1 MKRNNEF
8 EDKINSK
15 KIKSNY
21 VNATELKNYVSND
34 LIVDYLKYS
43 GKYFKNNNISYF
55 LMNQGKKFEENVI
68 NYIKKKHPVIFVS
81 EFITEKSV
89 SKTIELMN
97 NGTPI
102 IHSAPIINNNNKTK
116 GIIDILIRSDYLHLL
131 TNTDFLT
138 KDEIEISSPKLKHKK
153 FHYLVVDIKF
163 STTNLCSNG
172 KYILNSG
179 LYSVYKSQILI
190 YTQAIGNIQGY
201 ISNYGFILGR
211 KCVYSNKNDSYV
223 NNNLGIIDYNTY
235 DNKFIELNKNAI
247 KWINNLKLNCDNFK
261 IGISPELYP
270 NMKVD
275 SYGWNEEKKKI
286 SSDIGEITTIWNCGV
301 KNRNNCFKKGIT
313 SWKDHKCNSVSLG
326 INGNR
331 GKVVN
336 AILNIN
342 RQKKKS
348 MRPNKLKKCSM
359 DTIIKND
366 VEFYVDFETFTDIF
380 NTDNSNIDY
389 VKDIIFMIGV
399 SYIKNEILIYKKFI
413 CSIISYVE
421 ENRIITEFID
431 FIKKEENPTL
441 YYWSAE
447 EKFWKKSLQRYNI
460 NIQFNWI
467 DILNIFIKECIVI
480 KNCFDYKLKNIS
492 KAMLEH
498 GLINTELE
506 SKCID
511 GMTAMINAYNVY
523 SNNEDIDSSVIMN
536 DIIKY
541 NKYDCNVL
549 YDIMKC
555 LRNKYL

>member
-190 YTQAIGNIQGY
+190 YTQSIGNIQGY

-211 KCVYSNKNDSYV
+211 KCVYSNKND
-223 NNNLGIIDYNTY
+223 I
-235 DNKFIELNKNAI
+235 
-247 KWINNLKLNCDNFK
+247 
-261 IGISPELYP
+261 
-270 NMKVD
+270 
-275 SYGWNEEKKKI
+275 
-286 SSDIGEITTIWNCGV
+286 
-301 KNRNNCFKKGIT
+301 
-313 SWKDHKCNSVSLG
+313 
-326 INGNR
+326 
-331 GKVVN
+331 
-336 AILNIN
+336 
-342 RQKKKS
+342 
-348 MRPNKLKKCSM
+348 
-359 DTIIKND
+359 
-366 VEFYVDFETFTDIF
+366 
-380 NTDNSNIDY
+380 
-389 VKDIIFMIGV
+389 
-399 SYIKNEILIYKKFI
+399 
-413 CSIISYVE
+413 
-421 ENRIITEFID
+421 
-431 FIKKEENPTL
+431 
-441 YYWSAE
+441 
-447 EKFWKKSLQRYNI
+447 
-460 NIQFNWI
+460 
-467 DILNIFIKECIVI
+467 
-480 KNCFDYKLKNIS
+480 
-492 KAMLEH
+492 
-498 GLINTELE
+498 
-506 SKCID
+506 
-511 GMTAMINAYNVY
+511 
-523 SNNEDIDSSVIMN
+523 
-536 DIIKY
+536 
-541 NKYDCNVL
+541 
-549 YDIMKC
+549 
-555 LRNKYL
+555 